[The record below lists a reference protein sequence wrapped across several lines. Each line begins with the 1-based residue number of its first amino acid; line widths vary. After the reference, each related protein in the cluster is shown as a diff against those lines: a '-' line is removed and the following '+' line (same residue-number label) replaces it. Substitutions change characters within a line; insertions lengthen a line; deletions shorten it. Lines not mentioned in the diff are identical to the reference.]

1 MMRNVLTLAIL
12 LGINAAANAVPSK
25 LDVMGSSS
33 AVQLFPTM
41 HSADHFKPFSFD
53 TVAIH
58 ASPAL
63 TDAAVSAAHAEASE
77 ALNQAAMLDA
87 NGYDKSLMLFAAL
100 GLIVLQLRRKHKSL
114 SQRPIV
120 NASVTGPIAQG

>member
-12 LGINAAANAVPSK
+12 LAINTAANAVPSK
-25 LDVMGSSS
+25 LDAVGSSS
-33 AVQLFPTM
+33 AVQLFPTT
-41 HSADHFKPFSFD
+41 HSIDHFKSFSFD

-63 TDAAVSAAHAEASE
+63 TDAAVSAANAEASE
-77 ALNQAAMLDA
+77 ALNQSAMLDA
-87 NGYDKSLMLFAAL
+87 NGFDKSLMLFAAL

-120 NASVTGPIAQG
+120 NGPIVQG